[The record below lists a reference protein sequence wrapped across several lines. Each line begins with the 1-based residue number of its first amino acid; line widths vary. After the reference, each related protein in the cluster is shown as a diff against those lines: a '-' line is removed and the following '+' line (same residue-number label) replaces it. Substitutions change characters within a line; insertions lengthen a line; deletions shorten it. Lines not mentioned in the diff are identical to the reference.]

1 MKNFNNA
8 SDGIPQNFYAT
19 RERRDLKSDV
29 VYVKR
34 ENLSRAMRR
43 NFDRINKKEK

>member
-1 MKNFNNA
+1 MSN
-8 SDGIPQNFYAT
+8 GVPPCFYAT
-19 RERRDLKSDV
+19 KERRDLKSDM

-43 NFDRINKKEK
+43 SYDRLNKKEK